1 MTPPFRADHVGS
13 LLRPIPLR
21 EARAAKAEGR
31 MSPAE
36 LRAVEDRHIGQV
48 AAQQRAIGLKAV
60 TDGEYRRAFWH
71 FDFLAGLGG
80 VEMYRSDQ
88 GIQFQGGQTA
98 AYGLKVTGPIRY
110 EPHPFVADFK
120 MLAGV
125 AGAQIPKLTIPS
137 PSVQRFTVPA
147 PTPAIQPTVDEAEDA
162 EISRREE
169 AVAASSRF
177 EEITFKV
184 PIGDMGVGL
193 IIVNDPSSS
202 SVVVK
207 GFRSMPY
214 KKENPSQAAG
224 MRVGDVIKAI
234 DDVELLDHNHAVNLI
249 RASLFEIKIC
259 VLRIKV
265 NA

>member
-1 MTPPFRADHVGS
+1 MSHDRDK
-13 LLRPIPLR
+13 LLGIL
-21 EARAAKAEGR
+21 AK
-31 MSPAE
+31 
-36 LRAVEDRHIGQV
+36 LN
-48 AAQQRAIGLKAV
+48 
-60 TDGEYRRAFWH
+60 
-71 FDFLAGLGG
+71 
-80 VEMYRSDQ
+80 
-88 GIQFQGGQTA
+88 
-98 AYGLKVTGPIRY
+98 
-110 EPHPFVADFK
+110 
-120 MLAGV
+120 
-125 AGAQIPKLTIPS
+125 TIPS

-147 PTPAIQPTVDEAEDA
+147 PAPAIQPTVDEAEDA

-265 NA
+265 NP